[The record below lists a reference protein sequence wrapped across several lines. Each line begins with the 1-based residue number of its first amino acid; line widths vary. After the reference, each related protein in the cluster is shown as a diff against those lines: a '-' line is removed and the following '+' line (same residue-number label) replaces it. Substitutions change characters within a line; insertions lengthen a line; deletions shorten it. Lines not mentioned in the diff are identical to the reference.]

1 LGCCNLSSTAG
12 ASAGVG
18 VNLSAL
24 LAGNMKFEMPVGLT
38 LPVLPSPQL
47 AASLAA
53 ETAAAVE
60 QSKHLS
66 EATAALSQAN
76 AERDHLKL
84 QLQVP
89 NVLMHAP
96 FCITL

>member
-1 LGCCNLSSTAG
+1 MN
-12 ASAGVG
+12 
-18 VNLSAL
+18 
-24 LAGNMKFEMPVGLT
+24 FERPVGLP

-53 ETAAAVE
+53 ETAAVVE
-60 QSKHLS
+60 QSKQLS
-66 EATAALSQAN
+66 LSQAN

-89 NVLMHAP
+89 SVLMHAP
-96 FCITL
+96 FCNTL

>member
-1 LGCCNLSSTAG
+1 
-12 ASAGVG
+12 
-18 VNLSAL
+18 
-24 LAGNMKFEMPVGLT
+24 MKVQKPVE
-38 LPVLPSPQL
+38 LPLPLLPSPQL

-53 ETAAAVE
+53 ETAAVAE
-60 QSKHLS
+60 QSKQRS

-76 AERDHLKL
+76 AERVHLKL

-89 NVLMHAP
+89 YALMHAP

>member
-1 LGCCNLSSTAG
+1 MS
-12 ASAGVG
+12 
-18 VNLSAL
+18 LSAL
-24 LAGNMKFEMPVGLT
+24 LAGNIKFEKPIELS

-47 AASLAA
+47 AAGLAA
-53 ETAAAVE
+53 ETAAVVE
-60 QSKHLS
+60 QSKQLS

-89 NVLMHAP
+89 CVLMHAP

>member
-1 LGCCNLSSTAG
+1 M
-12 ASAGVG
+12 
-18 VNLSAL
+18 NLSAL
-24 LAGNMKFEMPVGLT
+24 LAGNMQFEMPVGLT

-60 QSKHLS
+60 QSKQLS

-76 AERDHLKL
+76 AEGDHLKL